1 MNSRIEPMSNIIKK
15 ICDYIEDRQEHN
27 SIEHIMYS
35 KNTLSVVKQIM
46 SRVEYNDGYTW
57 EKFLDARFPYKP
69 KEQWLKT
76 QKSIPKISEGYL
88 KTNDFD

>member
-1 MNSRIEPMSNIIKK
+1 MCNIIKK
-15 ICDYIEDRQEHN
+15 MCDYIEYRQEHN

-35 KNTLSVVKQIM
+35 NNTSSVVKQIM
-46 SRVEYNDGYTW
+46 SGVEYNDGYSW
-57 EKFLDARFPYKP
+57 ENFLDARFPYKP

-76 QKSIPKISEGYL
+76 PKSIRKISEDYL

>member
-1 MNSRIEPMSNIIKK
+1 MTTLKQTRTQQYWTYNEVKQYII
-15 ICDYIEDRQEHN
+15 
-27 SIEHIMYS
+27 SS
-35 KNTLSVVKQIM
+35 KTNNQIM
-46 SRVEYNDGYTW
+46 SRLEQYNDGYTW